1 MSGWFLVARGV
12 FDHPMFLP
20 EPMTEREAWLWLIAR
35 AAWKDTQHRVGGDVV
50 PVPRGSLFC
59 TLREL
64 QAAWGWRSDTR
75 VRAFLG
81 RLENERM
88 IQRETNAGKTQ
99 ITICNYSRYQVSE
112 REENAEKTHEER
124 TENAL
129 KKEGKEYNIPSLRS
143 GIDDECASASTPVF
157 PEKQKKPPD
166 KSRGFRLPIDWH
178 PGSDWLQFT
187 RKEGLNDDDA
197 KRELE
202 NFRDYWA
209 GIPGSRGTKLD
220 WPATWRN
227 RVREVASRTKR
238 LPRASPTGGSR
249 GEPASLLRAVQ
260 RAADRYRAPDDVS
273 RDGAG
278 VFDRDGLVVDI
289 ATRRG

>member
-1 MSGWFLVARGV
+1 MHYWRVGK
-12 FDHPMFLP
+12 LP
-20 EPMTEREAWLWLIAR
+20 TDERQLQRIAR
-35 AAWKDTQHRVGGDVV
+35 MSAREWANSRDTIAAFFDADWTHKRIESELAKSNSKSTARAEAGSRGGH
-50 PVPRGSLFC
+50 
-59 TLREL
+59 
-64 QAAWGWRSDTR
+64 A
-75 VRAFLG
+75 
-81 RLENERM
+81 
-88 IQRETNAGKTQ
+88 K
-99 ITICNYSRYQVSE
+99 
-112 REENAEKTHEER
+112 
-124 TENAL
+124 AL
-129 KKEGKEYNIPSLRS
+129 KNNEAGLANATILLEQKAAFALASSSLSQSHIPSLRS
-143 GIDDECASASTPVF
+143 GIDDECASASTPVS

-166 KSRGFRLPIDWH
+166 KSRGSRLPVGWH

-197 KRELE
+197 QRELE

-260 RAADRYRAPDDVS
+260 RAADRFRAPDDVS